1 MASSFRRPAQMKPD
15 QLESI
20 EGEADV
26 AYHSELAH
34 TAAQALLPGAG
45 YHTEEPEVRARVLDL
60 IATEGIDVIA
70 EAWARSP
77 EGTLPGMLW
86 RGYLLREWLRR
97 FPNDAAA
104 RLTAAREKLGS
115 QGADGVEKLEKTPT
129 LGDVKSSWDEV
140 FAGSF
145 SGDFAEVLASSARLC
160 DTLAEVDPLW
170 IPTDEHPLATPVTRR
185 DAALL
190 ETAREFRAAGA
201 RAVRGTLS

>member
-45 YHTEEPEVRARVLDL
+45 YHTEDPEVRARVLDL
-60 IATEGIDVIA
+60 VATEGIDVIA

-77 EGTLPGMLW
+77 ESTLPGMLW
-86 RGYLLREWLRR
+86 RGYLLREWLR
-97 FPNDAAA
+97 
-104 RLTAAREKLGS
+104 LTAAREKLGS
-115 QGADGVEKLEKTPT
+115 QGADGAEKLEKTPT
-129 LGDVKSSWDEV
+129 LGEVQSSWDEV

-170 IPTDEHPLATPVTRR
+170 IPSDEHPLATPVTRR

>member
-34 TAAQALLPGAG
+34 TAAQALLPGSG
-45 YHTEEPEVRARVLDL
+45 YHTEDPEVRARVLDL
-60 IATEGIDVIA
+60 VATEGIDVIA

-77 EGTLPGMLW
+77 EDTLPGMLW

-129 LGDVKSSWDEV
+129 LGEVQSSWDEV

-145 SGDFAEVLASSARLC
+145 GGDFAEVLASSARLC

-170 IPTDEHPLATPVTRR
+170 IPSDEHPLATPVTRR